1 MPAGCPGLDAGMV
14 IQYNGTDIAPM
25 DRQELDN
32 LKQWF
37 SDYCRTFR
45 TPDAED
51 QQNIT
56 LKEEHTRHVCDNMTA
71 IARDLS
77 LDEGRVMLAG
87 AVALFHDVGRFPQ
100 YRKYHTFRD
109 SVSVN
114 HAALG
119 ARVLIGNNVL
129 RSVLKRERDL
139 ILRAV
144 TLHNVF
150 AVPGGLDPDALL
162 FLKMVRD
169 ADKLDIWRVSLE
181 YYSQNEAERASAVG
195 LDLPDTDGYSPE
207 ILESLRRKEMVQM
220 SALRTLNDFK
230 LLQLAWIFDLNFAAS
245 LRMVAERRTIDR
257 LASFLPD
264 AEEIR
269 NAVDF
274 VRGYAAGRLCG
285 T

>member
-1 MPAGCPGLDAGMV
+1 
-14 IQYNGTDIAPM
+14 M
-25 DRQELDN
+25 DRQGLDN

-37 SDYCRTFR
+37 FDFYRTFD
-45 TPDAED
+45 TPNQED
-51 QQNIT
+51 RQNLS
-56 LKEEHTRHVCDNMTA
+56 LKQEHTLRVCDNMIA

-77 LDEGRVMLAG
+77 LDEGRVLLAE

-119 ARVLIGNNVL
+119 AKVLIENNVL
-129 RSVLKRERDL
+129 QSALKSEQDL
-139 ILRAV
+139 IIRVV

-150 AVPGGLDPDALL
+150 AVPEGLDPETLL

-169 ADKLDIWRVSLE
+169 ADKLDIWRVLLE
-181 YYSQNEAERASAVG
+181 YYSQNEAERATAVG
-195 LDLPDTDGYSPE
+195 LDLPDTDAYSPDV
-207 ILESLRRKEMVQM
+207 LESLRRREMVQM
-220 SALRTLNDFK
+220 TALRTLNDFK

-245 LRMVAERRTIDR
+245 LRMVAGRRYIERM
-257 LASFLPD
+257 ASLLPD
-264 AEEIR
+264 TGDIK
-269 NAVDF
+269 NVVDR
-274 VRGYAAGRLCG
+274 VRDYATERLHG

>member
-1 MPAGCPGLDAGMV
+1 M

-25 DRQELDN
+25 DRQDLDN

-37 SDYCRTFR
+37 SDYCRTFH
-45 TPDAED
+45 TPNAED

-56 LKEEHTRHVCDNMTA
+56 LKEEHTRHVCDNMSA

-77 LDEGRVMLAG
+77 LDEGRVMLAE
-87 AVALFHDVGRFPQ
+87 AVALFHDIGRFPQ
-100 YRKYHTFRD
+100 YQKYHTFRD
-109 SVSVN
+109 SISVN

-119 ARVLIGNNVL
+119 AKVLIENSVL
-129 RSVLKRERDL
+129 RRALKREQNL

-150 AVPGGLDPDALL
+150 TVPKGLDTDALL

-181 YYSQNEAERASAVG
+181 YYSQSEAERASAVG
-195 LDLPDTDGYSPE
+195 LDLPDTDDYSPE
-207 ILESLRRKEMVQM
+207 LLESLRSKKMAQM

-230 LLQLAWIFDLNFAAS
+230 LLQLAWIFDLNFAYS
-245 LRMVAERRTIDR
+245 IRMVVERRTVERI
-257 LASFLPD
+257 ASLLPD
-264 AEEIR
+264 TAEIR
-269 NAVDF
+269 SAVDL
-274 VRGYAAGRLCG
+274 VRDYAAGRLREA
-285 T
+285 

>member
-1 MPAGCPGLDAGMV
+1 
-14 IQYNGTDIAPM
+14 M
-25 DRQELDN
+25 DRQALDH

-37 SDYCRTFR
+37 SDFYRTFD
-45 TPDAED
+45 TPNPED
-51 QQNIT
+51 RQNLT
-56 LKEEHTRHVCDNMTA
+56 LKREHTLRVCDNMIA

-77 LDEGRVMLAG
+77 LDGGRVLLAE

-119 ARVLIGNNVL
+119 ARVLIENNVL
-129 RSVLKRERDL
+129 RSALKSEQDL
-139 ILRAV
+139 IIRVV

-150 AVPGGLDPDALL
+150 AVPEGLDPETLL

-169 ADKLDIWRVSLE
+169 SDKLDIWRVLLE
-181 YYSQNEAERASAVG
+181 YYSQSEAERATAVG
-195 LDLPDTDGYSPE
+195 LDLPDTDAYSPDV
-207 ILESLRRKEMVQM
+207 LESLRRREMVQM
-220 SALRTLNDFK
+220 TALRTLNDFK

-245 LRMVAERRTIDR
+245 LRMAAERRYIER
-257 LASFLPD
+257 MASLLPD
-264 AEEIR
+264 TGDIK
-269 NAVDF
+269 NAVDR
-274 VRGYAAGRLCG
+274 VRDYAAERLHG

>member
-1 MPAGCPGLDAGMV
+1 
-14 IQYNGTDIAPM
+14 M

-37 SDYCRTFR
+37 SDYCKTFHS
-45 TPDAED
+45 PDAKD

-56 LKEEHTRHVCDNMTA
+56 LKEEHTQHVRNNMAA
-71 IARDLS
+71 IARGLS
-77 LDEGRVMLAG
+77 LDEGRIVLAE

-100 YRKYHTFRD
+100 YQEYHTFRD
-109 SVSVN
+109 SISVN

-119 ARVLIGNNVL
+119 AKVLLENNVL
-129 RSVLKRERDL
+129 RSALKREQDL
-139 ILRAV
+139 IIRAV

-150 AVPGGLDPDALL
+150 AVPEGLDPDTLL

-181 YYSQNEAERASAVG
+181 YYSQSETERASAVG

-207 ILESLRRKEMVQM
+207 ILQSLRQKKLVQM

-230 LLQLAWIFDLNFAAS
+230 LLQLAWIFDLNFAS
-245 LRMVAERRTIDR
+245 SIRMVTERRTIER
-257 LASFLPD
+257 IASLLPD
-264 AEEIR
+264 SGEIR

-274 VRGYAAGRLCG
+274 VLSYAAERLRE

>member
-1 MPAGCPGLDAGMV
+1 
-14 IQYNGTDIAPM
+14 M

-37 SDYCRTFR
+37 SDYCKTFH
-45 TPDAED
+45 TSIAED

-56 LKEEHTRHVCDNMTA
+56 LKEEHTLHVCDNMAA

-77 LDEGRVMLAG
+77 LDEGGVMLAE
-87 AVALFHDVGRFPQ
+87 AVALFHDIGRFPQ
-100 YRKYHTFRD
+100 YRKYRTFRD

-119 ARVLIGNNVL
+119 ARVLIENNVL
-129 RSVLKRERDL
+129 GNALKDEKGL
-139 ILRAV
+139 IIRTV

-150 AVPGGLDPDALL
+150 AVPEGLGPDALL

-181 YYSQNEAERASAVG
+181 YYSQSEAERASAVG
-195 LDLPDTDGYSPE
+195 LELPDTNGYSPD

-220 SALRTLNDFK
+220 SALKTLNDFK
-230 LLQLAWIFDLNFAAS
+230 LLQLAWIFDLNFTSS
-245 LRMVAERRTIDR
+245 LRMVAERRYIER
-257 LASFLPD
+257 MAALLPD
-264 AEEIR
+264 ADGIR
-269 NAVDF
+269 TAVDL
-274 VRGYAAGRLCG
+274 VRGYVAERLRE
-285 T
+285 TWT